1 MRPERFEQ
9 RQDPRSEFR
18 IAPVGTGRSD
28 VREPVVTISR
38 GDTEVIAL
46 ALTSRLADTSDEDE
60 RVAVL
65 QEVIHAAR
73 DLHQGMREQTL
84 HALAEYRG
92 THSAWDVATEGRL
105 VYAALD
111 RYSVTVR
118 RAAARLRHLLGE

>member
-1 MRPERFEQ
+1 MRPERSEQ
-9 RQDPRSEFR
+9 RSELR
-18 IAPVGTGRSD
+18 IAAVPPGLAD
-28 VREPVVTISR
+28 VREPVVTIAR
-38 GDTEVIAL
+38 GDTEVIAT
-46 ALTSRLADTSDEDE
+46 AMASRLDDPRAESE

-73 DLHQGMREQTL
+73 DLHQGMRDQTL

-92 THSAWDVATEGRL
+92 SHSAWNMDAENRV

-118 RAAARLRHLLGE
+118 RAAARLRHLLAE

>member
-1 MRPERFEQ
+1 MRPARSEQ
-9 RQDPRSEFR
+9 RSDLR
-18 IAPVGTGRSD
+18 IAAITPGIAD

-38 GDTEVIAL
+38 GDTEVIAT
-46 ALTSRLADTSDEDE
+46 ATASRLGDSRAEAE
-60 RVAVL
+60 RVALV

-73 DLHQGMREQTL
+73 DLHQGLRDQTL

-92 THSAWDVATEGRL
+92 SHSAWNMDAENRV

-118 RAAARLRHLLGE
+118 RAAARLRHLLAE

>member
-9 RQDPRSEFR
+9 RSELR
-18 IAPVGTGRSD
+18 IAAVPPGLAD
-28 VREPVVTISR
+28 VREPVVTIAR
-38 GDTEVIAL
+38 GDMEVIAT
-46 ALTSRLADTSDEDE
+46 ATASRLHDARAETE

-65 QEVIHAAR
+65 REVIEAGR
-73 DLHQGMREQTL
+73 DLHQGLRDQTL

-92 THSAWDVATEGRL
+92 SHSAWNIDAESRV

-118 RAAARLRHLLGE
+118 RAAARLRHLLAE

>member
-1 MRPERFEQ
+1 MRPERSEQ
-9 RQDPRSEFR
+9 RSELR
-18 IAPVGTGRSD
+18 IAPMTSGVAD
-28 VREPVVTISR
+28 VREPVVTIAR
-38 GDTEVIAL
+38 GDTEVIAT
-46 ALTSRLADTSDEDE
+46 ATASRLGDARAEAE

-73 DLHQGMREQTL
+73 DLHQGLRDQTL

-92 THSAWDVATEGRL
+92 SHSAWNMDAENRA

-118 RAAARLRHLLGE
+118 RAATRLRHLLAE